1 MVRMESF
8 RLKKDWP
15 PAERGVCVKL
25 QKHLGAAAPP
35 GGGNLIWSF
44 KCLIEYK
51 EWTIRNHCLLI
62 MKMKT

>member
-25 QKHLGAAAPP
+25 QKDSGAAAPP
-35 GGGNLIWSF
+35 GGGSYIYIWSF

-51 EWTIRNHCLLI
+51 
-62 MKMKT
+62 

>member
-51 EWTIRNHCLLI
+51 
-62 MKMKT
+62 